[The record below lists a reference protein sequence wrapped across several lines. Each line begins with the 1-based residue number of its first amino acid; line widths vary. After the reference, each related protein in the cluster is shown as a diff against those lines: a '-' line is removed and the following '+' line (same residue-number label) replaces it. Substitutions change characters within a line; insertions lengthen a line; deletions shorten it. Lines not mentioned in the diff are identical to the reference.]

1 MADETVPEAS
11 SSLAQTERETRDLID
26 QAGPEA
32 LQVDD
37 LVTADLPHIAWS
49 GNPSHLRNVE
59 RQLARAA
66 SGEVEYLAVRS
77 PSGAPVAKGGIDYTQ
92 HEGAGTM
99 FQLATLLSL
108 QGLGIARRLI
118 GVAEDRIR
126 ERGLF
131 VAMLGVENDNDRA
144 RSIYERLGYEVCGH
158 EEDSWET
165 EDDQGNKHT
174 KYAQITL
181 LKKHLV

>member
-1 MADETVPEAS
+1 MGDEAVAEVVVAS
-11 SSLAQTERETRDLID
+11 AQAERETRDRLD
-26 QAGPEA
+26 QGGPEA
-32 LQVDD
+32 LRVDD
-37 LVTADLPHIAWS
+37 LVIADLPHIAWS

-59 RQLARAA
+59 GQLTRAA
-66 SGEVEYLAVRS
+66 SGEVEYLAVRA
-77 PSGAPVAKGGIDYTQ
+77 PSGAPVAKGGIDYTL
-92 HEGAGTM
+92 HEAAGTM
-99 FQLATLLSL
+99 FQLATLPNL

-118 GVAEDRIR
+118 SVAEDRIR
-126 ERGLF
+126 ERGLS
-131 VAMLGVENDNDRA
+131 VAMLGVEDDNDRA

-165 EDDQGNKHT
+165 EDEQGNKHT

>member
-1 MADETVPEAS
+1 MGDETLPEAS
-11 SSLAQTERETRDLID
+11 SSLAQAERETRDLISR
-26 QAGPEA
+26 AGPEA
-32 LQVDD
+32 LRVDD
-37 LVTADLPHIAWS
+37 LVGADLPHIAWS

-59 RQLARAA
+59 GQLARAA
-66 SGEVEYLAVRS
+66 GGEVEYLAVRS
-77 PSGAPVAKGGIDYTQ
+77 PSGAPVAKGGIDYKQ

-99 FQLATLLSL
+99 FQLATLPSL

-118 GVAEDRIR
+118 GAAEDRIR

-131 VAMLGVENDNDRA
+131 VAMLGVEDDNDRA
-144 RSIYERLGYEVCGH
+144 RTIYQRLGYEACGH

-165 EDDQGNKHT
+165 EDEHGNKHT
-174 KYAQITL
+174 KHAQITL